1 MADEQAIM
9 ATEEEDRGEARVLE
23 PPAASS
29 GSASSSMEDTPPA
42 IVSHELGLRDERIR
56 SLVGLELPVYA
67 SSMAKVLETVG
78 GLRNL
83 QQTHEAK
90 SQFLPVKLRP
100 TEPSCKPLF
109 ADLTK
114 TQMILLR
121 VTRSKSTKKAKKH
134 TNSKTTGDRRRSRPA
149 DADAQDNR
157 ETQPTAIAAD
167 GSKLRAEIVGLVRE
181 KYVCEGMADFQYFT
195 ARPFYPADGAVAG
208 SGGSEEPPSVRH
220 EELVI
225 PDNGNGPVCKPSA
238 RQLELQASLRPYL
251 AVESESQLELIPEVF
266 SKVDLPLK
274 YEFRQRSGYQPTAS
288 AKKPSSTM
296 TYLNFHD
303 ATAAPAG
310 PKPDQPVVRRRP
322 VGAQDDGVDSHVLE
336 VLQTKLA
343 HKPVWLRAKLFDG
356 LDALERRAARR
367 LLRKL
372 CYVFVDGPWRG
383 SWIRMGYDPRLPE
396 VLEEAS
402 RYQVVELR
410 NNRELVHAKVTH
422 PSRKRTK
429 KFTGASSGGTTGNG
443 DSTHVKGPRIVKV
456 TQTSALEN
464 AQASKRRRKE
474 RFSRGE
480 TRRSYLVE
488 PAPNSSPTNSAG
500 VLLSPRLSPEA
511 STLTPGGDWD
521 SDQDQEDKED
531 KEQSVTATANGE
543 DVEVAGNSATAAT
556 TPPNG
561 GEGTF
566 EIFGVP
572 LTSANVLFQLD
583 EVDDDEIRSWTAQF
597 AKLASPSLLGGW
609 YPTQM
614 FLPLREMI
622 RLRIAALVGRSNAE
636 LETRRKRLDA
646 LQKQALSDYA
656 DEMAGGGHKT
666 NGQQKTKEDSGF
678 SESVAGPRGTAAAA
692 TDAEEDELAFERSL
706 LREQRSGSHVAKLST
721 RDEADHEE
729 EDDEEDLDLQEEED
743 ETGRSRAA
751 FEEDMDDDD
760 DQEEEEEEEDEDE
773 QAGEAG
779 QEKQRGGAGK
789 TKRTTYSGT
798 RSTSANAD
806 QQKSAAVTEYSF

>member
-1 MADEQAIM
+1 M
-9 ATEEEDRGEARVLE
+9 ATEEEGRGEARVLE

-29 GSASSSMEDTPPA
+29 GSSPTSMENTPPA
-42 IVSHELGLRDERIR
+42 MVSHELSLRDERIR
-56 SLVGLELPVYA
+56 PLVGLELPVYA

-134 TNSKTTGDRRRSRPA
+134 TNSKITGDRRRSRPA

-157 ETQPTAIAAD
+157 EMQPTAIAAD
-167 GSKLRAEIVGLVRE
+167 GSKLRAEVVGLVRE

-195 ARPFYPADGAVAG
+195 ARPFYPADSAVAG
-208 SGGSEEPPSVRH
+208 SRGSEEPSAVRH

-238 RQLELQASLRPYL
+238 RQEALQASLRPYL
-251 AVESESQLELIPEVF
+251 AVESEPQLELIPEVF

-296 TYLNFHD
+296 TYLNFYE

-343 HKPVWLRAKLFDG
+343 RKPVWLRAKLFDG

-429 KFTGASSGGTTGNG
+429 KFTGASSGSVTGNG

-511 STLTPGGDWD
+511 STSTPGGDWD
-521 SDQDQEDKED
+521 SDQDQEDKE
-531 KEQSVTATANGE
+531 QSATATTNGE
-543 DVEVAGNSATAAT
+543 DVGVADNSATPAAI
-556 TPPNG
+556 PPNG
-561 GEGTF
+561 GEKTF

-656 DEMAGGGHKT
+656 DEMTGGGHKT
-666 NGQQKTKEDSGF
+666 NGQQKAKGDSGF
-678 SESVAGPRGTAAAA
+678 PESVAGPRGAAAAA

-706 LREQRSGSHVAKLST
+706 LREQRSGSHMAKLST
-721 RDEADHEE
+721 RDEAGHEE
-729 EDDEEDLDLQEEED
+729 DEDEEDLDLQEEE
-743 ETGRSRAA
+743 EEPGRSRAA

-760 DQEEEEEEEDEDE
+760 DQEEEEDEDEDEDEDE
-773 QAGEAG
+773 QAADAG

-789 TKRTTYSGT
+789 TKRPTYSGT
-798 RSTSANAD
+798 RSASANAD
-806 QQKSAAVTEYSF
+806 QQKSAVATEYSF